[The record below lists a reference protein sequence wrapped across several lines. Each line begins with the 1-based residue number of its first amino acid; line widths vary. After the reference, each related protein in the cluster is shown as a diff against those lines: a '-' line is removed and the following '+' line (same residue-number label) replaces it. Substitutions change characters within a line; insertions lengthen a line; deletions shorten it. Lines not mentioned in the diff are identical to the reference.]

1 MEGFGQFI
9 PLIFIALII
18 WFFVARSKAKKTI
31 EQNTTLI
38 KKTSSSTD
46 VESPVYY
53 IARGFGGYTEFNGR
67 SNRSEYWWFYL
78 FFLIVSLITYLI
90 DLNLFKSPTG
100 FGPTSIIFLLIF
112 TIPMIAV
119 TTRRLHDTGRSGWW
133 QLIYLTVIGVI
144 PLIIWLASES
154 TQKTTTRK
162 VIKTNKSESDTST
175 KLRELNQLYKEGVLT
190 KKEFTDAKKKHLT

>member
-1 MEGFGQFI
+1 
-9 PLIFIALII
+9 
-18 WFFVARSKAKKTI
+18 
-31 EQNTTLI
+31 
-38 KKTSSSTD
+38 
-46 VESPVYY
+46 
-53 IARGFGGYTEFNGR
+53 
-67 SNRSEYWWFYL
+67 
-78 FFLIVSLITYLI
+78 
-90 DLNLFKSPTG
+90 
-100 FGPTSIIFLLIF
+100 
-112 TIPMIAV
+112 MIAV

-154 TQKTTTRK
+154 TQKTITRK

>member
-1 MEGFGQFI
+1 
-9 PLIFIALII
+9 
-18 WFFVARSKAKKTI
+18 
-31 EQNTTLI
+31 
-38 KKTSSSTD
+38 
-46 VESPVYY
+46 
-53 IARGFGGYTEFNGR
+53 
-67 SNRSEYWWFYL
+67 
-78 FFLIVSLITYLI
+78 
-90 DLNLFKSPTG
+90 
-100 FGPTSIIFLLIF
+100 
-112 TIPMIAV
+112 MIAV

>member
-1 MEGFGQFI
+1 MGPIEAFTTGWRKSFNYGG
-9 PLIFIALII
+9 
-18 WFFVARSKAKKTI
+18 KAT
-31 EQNTTLI
+31 
-38 KKTSSSTD
+38 
-46 VESPVYY
+46 
-53 IARGFGGYTEFNGR
+53 
-67 SNRSEYWWFYL
+67 RSEYWWFYL
-78 FFLIVSLITYLI
+78 FFLIVSLITHLI

-154 TQKTTTRK
+154 TQKTITRK